1 MKLGKKND
9 IFIARV
15 FLKLLL
21 SGVSLIKNYPLCLDT
36 FLIIT
41 STYPKRGVGVFLSCF
56 FLFSRGS
63 FKHRM
68 KAGVT
73 GNRELHGR
81 KIKREYHP
89 IRFVLQFV
97 LTV

>member
-1 MKLGKKND
+1 M
-9 IFIARV
+9 FIARV
-15 FLKLLL
+15 CLKLLL

-41 STYPKRGVGVFLSCF
+41 STYPKTGVGVFLSCF

-63 FKHRM
+63 VKHRM
-68 KAGVT
+68 KAIT

-81 KIKREYHP
+81 KIKRREYHP

>member
-1 MKLGKKND
+1 MTC
-9 IFIARV
+9 
-15 FLKLLL
+15 LLQGFAL
-21 SGVSLIKNYPLCLDT
+21 NYYCQGVSLINNYPSCLDT

-41 STYPKRGVGVFLSCF
+41 STYPKRGVNVFLSCF

-63 FKHRM
+63 VKHRM
-68 KAGVT
+68 KAIT

-81 KIKREYHP
+81 KIKRREYHP